1 MNGQSLQNA
10 IELAGRSLL
19 GLLFVIEAFSKLAGY
34 DGALRY
40 MAAFGM
46 PALLLP
52 PAIAL
57 ELGAGLLLIVGWH
70 TRLAALALAA
80 FCIVAALIFHTRL
93 SDTNEF
99 IHFLKD
105 FALAGAFLVLAA
117 RGAGPWSLDARWSRK
132 QA

>member
-1 MNGQSLQNA
+1 MNSQYLQKA
-10 IELAGRSLL
+10 AELAGRSLL
-19 GLLFVIEAFSKLAGY
+19 GLLFVIEAFSKLAAY

-40 MAAFGM
+40 MAAYAM

-57 ELGAGLLLIVGWH
+57 EFVAGLLLIVGWQ
-70 TRLAALALAA
+70 TRLAAFALAA

-132 QA
+132 PM